1 MSGEA
6 ARQLSVCYREE
17 TRYFFGVSSETEKRT
32 GFACPFSFLF
42 SSGGSVKK
50 AHQERVSFPLRPALN
65 SFSAVGK
72 GFPSTKAA
80 VKTMHLTDRKLF
92 SRRTGGR
99 RPQPGTH
106 KPPDPS
112 STHSKVLGGVG
123 EVWRGRGTFLQK
135 GSPPPR
141 GLLLPRPTT
150 SPPAQCRRRRC
161 GRGWIRSSPL
171 PRGTRRFADARQ
183 GGWPRCGP
191 RPPQRWGGKRHLPSR
206 ISHLPA

>member
-50 AHQERVSFPLRPALN
+50 AHQERVSFRSVRPSILFPPSERASPQQKLPLKLCTLPTESSFLDAPGDGGHSPEHTSLPTRHRPI
-65 SFSAVGK
+65 
-72 GFPSTKAA
+72 
-80 VKTMHLTDRKLF
+80 RK
-92 SRRTGGR
+92 SWEGWGR
-99 RPQPGTH
+99 F
-106 KPPDPS
+106 
-112 STHSKVLGGVG
+112 GVG
-123 EVWRGRGTFLQK
+123 GEPFFRKVPRPLQAFF
-135 GSPPPR
+135 S
-141 GLLLPRPTT
+141 PRPTT